1 MTPRVEPWTNDP
13 EIYETEVL
21 IIGAGGCGLAAA
33 LSAADAGAE
42 VVVLEETKTP
52 LGTTSMS
59 TGLIPAAGT
68 KEQVDAGIT
77 DAPDLFFDDIMGK
90 NKKGADP
97 EIVRK
102 LCDISASTV
111 SWLRDDHKVPLTLVD
126 GFTYPGH
133 SARRMYGTQN
143 RTGEELMAALET
155 AAYEKDVSIL
165 TEARAAIL
173 YTDTDGTVRAVGYQR
188 PDGSLE
194 TIGCKAL
201 ILACCGFAASPEM
214 LKRLIPE
221 LKDAVPHTHPASQ
234 GLSISWGEQ
243 LGAQL
248 EDLTG
253 YQGHAGL
260 AAGHSIPILW
270 PSIVEGGFQ
279 VNANGERFS
288 NEARGYSEQ
297 AATVLAQPGHAVW
310 TVFDKRIEAVLS
322 QFNDYRDA
330 QSASAILIAETQDDL
345 AVAIGVDPATLKRT
359 FDDVESCA
367 SSGQADAYGRE
378 FDTDKLLQAPY
389 LAVKVTGAIFH
400 TQGGLGIDTLARVLK
415 TDGQPFSNLFAGGG
429 AARGI
434 SGAGADGY
442 LAGNGLLTATSLGR
456 IAGSEAAKTA
466 MQAASDT
473 D

>member
-1 MTPRVEPWTNDP
+1 MTPSVEPWTDNPDV
-13 EIYETEVL
+13 YETEVL

-33 LSAADAGAE
+33 LAAADAGAE
-42 VVVLEETKTP
+42 TVILEQTKTP

-59 TGLIPAAGT
+59 TGLIPSAGT
-68 KEQVDAGIT
+68 KEQTSAGIT
-77 DAPDLFFDDIMGK
+77 DSPDTFFNDIMAK
-90 NKKGADP
+90 NKNGADP
-97 EIVRK
+97 EIVRT
-102 LCDISASTV
+102 LCDISESTV
-111 SWLRDDHKVPLTLVD
+111 AWLRDDHSVPLTLVD

-155 AAYEKDVSIL
+155 AALAKDVSIL
-165 TEARAAIL
+165 TEAVASVL
-173 YTDTDGTVRAVGYQR
+173 YTDDAGTVRAVGYAR
-188 PDGSLE
+188 PDGSME

-201 ILACCGFAASPEM
+201 ILACCGFAANPKM
-214 LKRLIPE
+214 LEKLIPE
-221 LKDAVPHTHPASQ
+221 LSDAVPHTHSASQ
-234 GLSISWGEQ
+234 GLSIVWGQQ
-243 LGAQL
+243 LGAEL
-248 EDLTG
+248 GDLSA

-270 PSIVEGGFQ
+270 PSVVEGGFQ
-279 VNANGERFS
+279 INAHGQRFS

-330 QSASAILIAETQDDL
+330 QSAGAILTADTIEGLATAISVDL
-345 AVAIGVDPATLKRT
+345 SALKQTFEYVAA
-359 FDDVESCA
+359 CA
-367 SSGQADAYGRE
+367 ASGQPDPYGRAFAPE
-378 FDTDKLLQAPY
+378 KLLQAPY

-400 TQGGLGIDTLARVLK
+400 TQGGLCIDTAARVLRA
-415 TDGQPFSNLFAGGG
+415 DGTAFANLFAGGG

-434 SGAGADGY
+434 SGSGADGY

-456 IAGSEAAKTA
+456 IAGSEAAKVA
-466 MQAASDT
+466 LHADT
-473 D
+473 